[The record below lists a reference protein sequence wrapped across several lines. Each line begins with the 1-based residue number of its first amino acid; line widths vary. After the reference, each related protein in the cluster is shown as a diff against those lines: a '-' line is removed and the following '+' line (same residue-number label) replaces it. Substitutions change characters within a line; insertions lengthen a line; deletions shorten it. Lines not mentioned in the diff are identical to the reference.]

1 MPADLTARYAAG
13 GPLLAESI
21 AGLAPADLTAY
32 PVPGTWSI
40 QQIVF
45 HLLDSD
51 LVASQRMKQI
61 IAEENPQLVAWDE
74 TAFAQRLSYNDLDPH
89 LAAELFA
96 GNRRLTAEML
106 RRQPESAFARHGTH
120 SVRGRVTLSDQLE
133 LYTNHLHHHLVFVH
147 KKRGLLGK
155 PIRENK

>member
-1 MPADLTARYAAG
+1 MPSDLIARYAAG
-13 GPLLAESI
+13 GPLLSQSI
-21 AGLAPADLTAY
+21 AGLSPQELTAF

-40 QQIVF
+40 QQIVL

-61 IAEENPQLVAWDE
+61 IAEDNPTLMAWDE
-74 TAFAQRLSYNDLDPH
+74 TAFAERLSYNELDPH

-106 RRQPESAFARHGTH
+106 RRQSESALARHGTH
-120 SVRGRVTLSDQLE
+120 SVRGRVTLADQIE
-133 LYTNHLHHHLVFVH
+133 HYVDHLDHHLKFVRR
-147 KKRGLLGK
+147 KRELLGK
-155 PIRENK
+155 PL

>member
-1 MPADLTARYAAG
+1 MIPDLIARYSAG
-13 GPLLAESI
+13 GPLLAQSI
-21 AGLAPADLTAY
+21 AGLSPQELTAF

-40 QQIVF
+40 QQIVL

-61 IAEENPQLVAWDE
+61 IAEDNPTLVAWDE
-74 TAFAQRLSYNDLDPH
+74 TAFAERLSYNELDPH

-106 RRQPESAFARHGTH
+106 RRQPASAFRSQGNAQRLCGF
-120 SVRGRVTLSDQLE
+120 R
-133 LYTNHLHHHLVFVH
+133 
-147 KKRGLLGK
+147 
-155 PIRENK
+155 